1 MARITTYNNDIT
13 ISDNDKLIGTDADN
27 SDATKNFKI
36 SDLKAYMIAGL
47 GTVSSVG
54 LSMPAAFSVSG
65 SPITSSGTFAVTG
78 AGTVGQYIDG
88 TGALQTSSTGG
99 GGYVAF
105 WDGSAGMSTR
115 TLTSDSAFKWN
126 STSNEL
132 IISESAMGFSS
143 GKTINID
150 GDAQFV
156 SNKAAGNQMLIKAT
170 NDSAP
175 QDGGIKVQFEAD
187 TDNTQGQFNECAIQ
201 IDRVDGT
208 SEAGTAQRGRMI
220 LQTGGNN
227 HVKMETNQT
236 DSALP
241 VIKSTYFEQPSYF
254 TGTNT
259 TGASATFT
267 GNVGI
272 GATIPTAKLD
282 VVGAIQTTNL
292 ASEKATLTGSSLIFP
307 DAATTIIGANVVN
320 FNPGTKNLAIG
331 NTTTKWDAV
340 NMTCNSFS
348 TITGFGS
355 VPLSVT
361 DTLVTITKKV
371 KMTALQSFADDAAAG
386 TGGIAQN
393 ELYQTSGAGA
403 APLNVAGIVMVKQ

>member
-1 MARITTYNNDIT
+1 MV
-13 ISDNDKLIGTDADN
+13 
-27 SDATKNFKI
+27 
-36 SDLKAYMIAGL
+36 GL

-88 TGALQTSSTGG
+88 TGALQTSNTGG

-115 TLTSDSAFKWN
+115 TLGSDSAFKWN

-132 IISESAMGFSS
+132 IISESAMSFSS

-156 SNKAAGNQMLIKAT
+156 SNKAAGNQILIKAT

-175 QDGGIKVQFEAD
+175 QDGGIKLQFEAD
-187 TDNTQGQFNECAIQ
+187 TDNGTGQYNECSIQ
-201 IDRVDGT
+201 IDRIDGT
-208 SEAGTAQRGRMI
+208 TESGTAQRGRMI
-220 LQTGGNN
+220 LKTGGNN
-227 HVKMETNQT
+227 HVKMETTQT
-236 DSALP
+236 DSSLP
-241 VIKSTYFEQPSYF
+241 VIKSTFFEQPSYF
-254 TGTNT
+254 TGSNVV
-259 TGASATFT
+259 GASATFT
-267 GNVGI
+267 GKVGV
-272 GATIPTAKLD
+272 GATLPAVELD
-282 VVGAIQTTNL
+282 VVGSIQATNA
-292 ASEKATLTGSSLIFP
+292 ASEKAVLTGSSLIFP
-307 DAATTIIGANVVN
+307 DAATTTIGANIVN

-340 NMTCNSFS
+340 TMTCNSFS

-361 DTLVTITKKV
+361 DALVTITKKV

-393 ELYQTSGAGA
+393 ELYQTSGAGS

>member
-1 MARITTYNNDIT
+1 MARITTYTNDIT

-36 SDLKAYMIAGL
+36 SDLKAYMTAGL

-88 TGALQTSSTGG
+88 TGALQTSNVGRG
-99 GGYVAF
+99 AFIPF
-105 WDGSAGMSTR
+105 WDGAYDVGPTR
-115 TLTSDSAFKWN
+115 VLTSEGTFSYDSVNK
-126 STSNEL
+126 EL
-132 IISESAMGFSS
+132 TISPAGIGASS
-143 GKTINID
+143 GKTINVD

-156 SNKAAGNQMLIKAT
+156 SDKAAGNQMLIKAT
-170 NDSAP
+170 NNSAP
-175 QDGGIKVQFEAD
+175 QDAGIKVQFEAD
-187 TDNTQGQFNECAIQ
+187 TANGTGQYNECSIQ
-201 IDRVDGT
+201 IDRMDGT
-208 SEAGTAQRGRMI
+208 TEAGSAQRGRMI
-220 LQTGGNN
+220 LQTGGIN
-227 HVKMETNQT
+227 HIKMQTSQSDTAFPVSKTTEVETVCNFT
-236 DSALP
+236 N
-241 VIKSTYFEQPSYF
+241 
-254 TGTNT
+254 TGT
-259 TGASATFT
+259 SATFT
-267 GNVGI
+267 DSVGI
-272 GATIPTAKLD
+272 GTTIPTVELD
-282 VVGAIQTTNL
+282 VVGTIQATN
-292 ASEKATLTGSSLIFP
+292 ASSEKAKLAGSSLLFP
-307 DAATTIIGANVVN
+307 DAATTTIGANVVN
-320 FNPGTKNLAIG
+320 LNPGTKNLAIG
-331 NTTTKWDAV
+331 STTTKWDAV
-340 NMTCNSFS
+340 TMACNSFS

-361 DTLVTITKKV
+361 NTLVTITKKV

>member
-1 MARITTYNNDIT
+1 MARITTYTNDIT

-36 SDLKAYMIAGL
+36 SDLKAYMVAGL

-88 TGALQTSSTGG
+88 TGALQTSNTGG

-105 WDGSAGMSTR
+105 WDGSGGMSTR

-132 IISESAMGFSS
+132 IISDLGFGSSS
-143 GKTINID
+143 GKTLNID

-156 SNKAAGNQMLIKAT
+156 SDKAAGNQILIKAT
-170 NDSAP
+170 NNSAP

-187 TDNTQGQFNECAIQ
+187 TDNGTGQYNECSIQ
-201 IDRVDGT
+201 IDRMDGT
-208 SEAGTAQRGRMI
+208 TEAGSAQRGRMI
-220 LQTGGNN
+220 LQTGGIN
-227 HVKMETNQT
+227 HIKMQT
-236 DSALP
+236 SQSDTALP
-241 VIKSTYFEQPSYF
+241 VSKTTEVETVCSFTN
-254 TGTNT
+254 TGT
-259 TGASATFT
+259 SATFT
-267 GNVGI
+267 GNVSI
-272 GATIPTAKLD
+272 GTTIPTVELD
-282 VVGAIQTTNL
+282 VVGTIQATN
-292 ASEKATLTGSSLIFP
+292 ASSEKAVLTGSSLIFP
-307 DAATTIIGANVVN
+307 DAATTTIGANVVN

-340 NMTCNSFS
+340 TMTCNSFS

-371 KMTALQSFADDAAAG
+371 KMSALQSFADDAAAG

>member
-1 MARITTYNNDIT
+1 MARITTYTNDIT

-78 AGTVGQYIDG
+78 AGTVDQYIDG
-88 TGALQTSSTGG
+88 TGALQTSNAGRGMFIPFYDGG
-99 GGYVAF
+99 F
-105 WDGSAGMSTR
+105 NAGPTR
-115 TLTSDSAFKWN
+115 VLTSEATLRFDSVNK
-126 STSNEL
+126 EL
-132 IISESAMGFSS
+132 IISTAGIGASS
-143 GKTINID
+143 GKTLNID

-156 SNKAAGNQMLIKAT
+156 SDKAAGNQMLIKAT
-170 NDSAP
+170 NNSAP

-187 TDNTQGQFNECAIQ
+187 TDNGTGQFNECAIQ
-201 IDRVDGT
+201 IDRMDGT
-208 SEAGTAQRGRMI
+208 TEAGSAQRGRMI

-227 HVKMETNQT
+227 HIKMQTSQLDTAVPALKTTEVETVCNFT
-236 DSALP
+236 N
-241 VIKSTYFEQPSYF
+241 
-254 TGTNT
+254 TGT
-259 TGASATFT
+259 SATFT
-267 GNVGI
+267 GSVGI
-272 GATIPTAKLD
+272 GTTIPTVELD
-282 VVGAIQTTNL
+282 VVGDIQATN
-292 ASEKATLTGSSLIFP
+292 ASSQKAKLTGSSLIFP
-307 DAATTIIGANVVN
+307 DAATTTIGADVVN
-320 FNPGTKNLAIG
+320 LNPGTKNLAIG
-331 NTTTKWDAV
+331 STTTKWDAV
-340 NMTCNSFS
+340 TMTCNSFS

-361 DTLVTITKKV
+361 NTLVTITKKV

-386 TGGIAQN
+386 AGGIAQN